1 MTKALHSRSSGDG
14 AGAASDAFCSSLR
27 FHPLLGPGV
36 RRRKGQ
42 EKDGAMGP
50 LDLGFSHG
58 FQSPRSAMGTA
69 QRDWQ
74 GTEIS
79 QPSSPADKEGML

>member
-1 MTKALHSRSSGDG
+1 MA
-14 AGAASDAFCSSLR
+14 
-27 FHPLLGPGV
+27 
-36 RRRKGQ
+36 
-42 EKDGAMGP
+42 P

-79 QPSSPADKEGML
+79 QPSSPADKEGCCESHPHPWLTNHRPPGDKLFYQGYLGLGHHSELLGWEGSGW